1 MTQILGSSRRCECLA
16 ERKVI
21 NRPPWLHYFPFFRL
35 TTVQLPFHKTEVKYS
50 GNVGVQSLMT
60 DFFASI

>member
-1 MTQILGSSRRCECLA
+1 MLSRAESDKSTSLA
-16 ERKVI
+16 TLDFI
-21 NRPPWLHYFPFFRL
+21 FLFFRL

-60 DFFASI
+60 DFFCLYLNELFDWV